1 MSEVG
6 NPKKSMRRQ
15 QPIYVGKHLI
25 LLASKKT
32 KHTLY
37 GLNVVLPPSF
47 IFHAR
52 VHMNP

>member
-1 MSEVG
+1 MFKVG

-32 KHTLY
+32 KHVLY
-37 GLNVVLPPSF
+37 GFDVVLPPSF
-47 IFHAR
+47 FFMPEVI
-52 VHMNP
+52 